1 MFENYLRCAK
11 DFLSQFNI
19 ISLKE
24 TFVKENS
31 KTPSQGENIFEFL
44 EAVVKSAIET
54 KLAQGCKL

>member
-1 MFENYLRCAK
+1 MRQRF
-11 DFLSQFNI
+11 FSQFNI